1 MRKVER
7 GWGEEGGRGN
17 MEAEMRERREGREN
31 DLQLSEIRIQ
41 LWK

>member
-17 MEAEMRERREGREN
+17 MKAEMRERREGREN